1 MEALLIILGAIII
14 YSVITYIWQR
24 RIVKSLTEE
33 EFRAGYR
40 KAQLIDV
47 REPDEF
53 AAGHILGARNIPLTQ
68 LGMRM
73 KELRKDQPIYLYC
86 QNGLRS
92 GRAAQMLYRKGYR
105 DLYHLKGGFK
115 TWTGKVKKKRS
126 PLTKKALCP
135 NRQAPLFACAR
146 PPQIPAAGR
155 PPQAPKQPRR
165 WRNFSPSAWR
175 R

>member
-1 MEALLIILGAIII
+1 VQFIWIIIGAIIA
-14 YSVITYIWQR
+14 YSITTYFMQR
-24 RIVKSLTEE
+24 RMVKALTEE

-68 LGMRM
+68 LRMRM
-73 KELRKDQPIYLYC
+73 KEIRKDQPIYLYC
-86 QNGLRS
+86 QSGLRS

-115 TWTGKVKKKRS
+115 QWTGKVKKK
-126 PLTKKALCP
+126 
-135 NRQAPLFACAR
+135 
-146 PPQIPAAGR
+146 
-155 PPQAPKQPRR
+155 
-165 WRNFSPSAWR
+165 
-175 R
+175 

>member
-1 MEALLIILGAIII
+1 VQLIWIIIGAIIA
-14 YSVITYIWQR
+14 YSITTYFMQR
-24 RIVKSLTEE
+24 RMVKALTEE
-33 EFRAGYR
+33 EFRNGYR

-68 LGMRM
+68 LRMRM

-86 QNGLRS
+86 QSGLRS

-115 TWTGKVKKKRS
+115 QWTGKVKKK
-126 PLTKKALCP
+126 
-135 NRQAPLFACAR
+135 
-146 PPQIPAAGR
+146 
-155 PPQAPKQPRR
+155 
-165 WRNFSPSAWR
+165 
-175 R
+175 